1 MVYADELGMD
11 PVKSRTEKSSQS
23 KSGQKRPA
31 ASLLPAFEPLSSSP
45 SLPRPLKRTRE
56 ASENTKEYPTPVPS
70 SSTLV
75 PSSSPPR
82 EPKQDTPPRTKSTG
96 SERAPLSS
104 VPTIQLP
111 SDGKV
116 VRLGRSTVS
125 CQYRLSSHIMVSR
138 IHIEAKIRVAGGVQG
153 KEELEIRC
161 TGWNG
166 AVIRCHGEAYQLSKG
181 ETFTSDQ
188 QAGDIVIAV
197 HDASVIL
204 KWPATTRK
212 KSNMSDS
219 SSASEEDNSPT
230 RLKASRR
237 QSAPS
242 SPIRQQQRVTSPVSP
257 SPAAR
262 AVTLAASPSPAQNS
276 VLVYEDETAAD
287 ASEITKSVAVSGSTQ
302 SASQLAESKV
312 DRSLDSSLSEPQD
325 FSDRDE
331 ENDPIIM
338 SFGPQ
343 GANLLPRMESIN
355 ALDSV
360 TNSPRSPRR
369 SHTKPLKATDSP
381 SQPKAKP
388 LDIDAQAHIINQLAF
403 SRLASTP
410 LSTILAHLPHEF
422 RELPVGE
429 VKLILS
435 STSCIGE
442 VARAGKDAAGKALE
456 SEFYYI
462 PDEDED
468 AKRKEAVVNDLMK
481 PPLRSCRK
489 QHKVMWMK
497 PSIYELSL
505 IHDSNTIGRSLNE
518 LQATCALHQLIPI
531 HYFSDRVS

>member
-1 MVYADELGMD
+1 MD
-11 PVKSRTEKSSQS
+11 PVKSRTEKSGQS

-56 ASENTKEYPTPVPS
+56 ALANTKEYPTPVPS

-82 EPKQDTPPRTKSTG
+82 ELSKQDTPSRAKSTG

-104 VPTIQLP
+104 VPTVQLP
-111 SDGKV
+111 NDGKV

-125 CQYRLSSHIMVSR
+125 CQYQLSSHIMVSR
-138 IHIEAKIRVAGGVQG
+138 VHIEARISLPDTVEG
-153 KEELEIRC
+153 KEELEICC

-166 AVIRCHGEAYQLSKG
+166 ATVRCHGEAYKLSKG
-181 ETFTSDQ
+181 TTFTSDQ

-197 HDASVIL
+197 HDSSVIL
-204 KWPATTRK
+204 KWPAMTRK
-212 KSNMSDS
+212 KSSMSDS

-230 RLKASRR
+230 RRKATRR

-242 SPIRQQQRVTSPVSP
+242 SPIQQRQRVTSPVSP
-257 SPAAR
+257 SPAAK
-262 AVTLAASPSPAQNS
+262 AATLAASPLPSAQNI
-276 VLVYEDETAAD
+276 VFVYEDETAAD
-287 ASEITKSVAVSGSTQ
+287 ASEITKSVAISQSTQ
-302 SASQLAESKV
+302 SASQRAESKL
-312 DRSLDSSLSEPQD
+312 DQSLNSSLSEAQD
-325 FSDRDE
+325 FSDNDE

-355 ALDSV
+355 AQDSV

-369 SHTKPLKATDSP
+369 SHAKPLKATDSP

-388 LDIDAQAHIINQLAF
+388 FDFDTQAHIINQLAF

-410 LSTILAHLPHEF
+410 LSTILAHLPHES

-429 VKLILS
+429 VKHILS

-489 QHKVMWMK
+489 QHKVM
-497 PSIYELSL
+497 
-505 IHDSNTIGRSLNE
+505 
-518 LQATCALHQLIPI
+518 
-531 HYFSDRVS
+531 